1 MCPVLFLFPFVFHSL
16 TMIEILRVHLTF
28 FAWKYMLRQRPICIS
43 SVNFEL
49 LILFSSFCPM
59 HGSLRWTSI
68 TGNLKLIAVLP
79 LVRIN
84 NVVISLLMW
93 VSLCLSHF
101 WKLFFLPW
109 DISKIRC
116 VYGCI
121 VSSAC
126 FEIDMRC
133 WLQQISMYVSFGW
146 FPGNGRRGECL
157 FTESVKFHR
166 WVEHITWSWSL
177 LFM

>member
-1 MCPVLFLFPFVFHSL
+1 MPSSLSLSFCIPFFDNDWNTESSL
-16 TMIEILRVHLTF
+16 DF
-28 FAWKYMLRQRPICIS
+28 FRLKIHVETAPYLHQLGQFRA
-43 SVNFEL
+43 VDF
-49 LILFSSFCPM
+49 FSSFCPM

-133 WLQQISMYVSFGW
+133 WLQQISMYVSCGW

-157 FTESVKFHR
+157 FTESVEFHR